1 MNKRQ
6 YSVLDSLHNQKEFIT
21 LAALAEEFDV
31 SVKTI
36 RNDLSE
42 IKEFLSEQTAGE
54 IEAHPHIGVKLVIDE
69 SDWQSLNF
77 KSSDEEREII
87 FFILKY
93 LFKKGNLTAQ
103 RLTEQYY
110 ISRNALDKILQKIS
124 DRFYE
129 NHIVF
134 ERRRGKG
141 ISIEY
146 SEFNYRTAFMNFYI
160 EYQDMFCKAIESKTG
175 SYYSVSKESLA
186 LSEAL
191 EGFCTDKA
199 SKIINEVQQH
209 FGITFSYSSE
219 VVLLILT
226 SVCIVRSQ
234 KNHIIQMPD
243 TPDCKVGGKTD
254 PIIADELFKRLE
266 TEFGIKL
273 PPEEK
278 EFLEFAVSISE
289 IQEFAD
295 TDAKR
300 FFENQNIELCQ
311 LTVKTV
317 KLLGEA
323 ASVELKDD
331 AFFVRQMNLLLKAV
345 ISRLKYGIVIKNQL
359 LGQIKKKYSN
369 MLALAWLVGNVFE
382 KELGLEINE
391 HEIGYLALHIGG
403 AIERQLL
410 CVSACVVCNYGIG
423 VSQILKEKLTRI
435 IPELRITSVFSG
447 KDIIKIKNDE
457 CDFIISTTSLDGYRL
472 NKDIIEISHLLND
485 KDINMLRSHIKG
497 IRSEKRDKFK
507 SLNPNKGIFNRE
519 LLFPQCTIS
528 DKDELLS
535 LLCAKLEDL
544 GYVTSE
550 FKKTVFE
557 RENTT
562 STDIGKGFAIPHGLS
577 KYVNRSTAV
586 FARLARPIQWT
597 PNGEKADIIFLL
609 AFDLDESE
617 EIKNDIIRFYK
628 SIVSCM
634 ENETEC
640 NRLRRETD
648 RDNVLE
654 ILKAW

>member
-6 YSVLDSLHNQKEFIT
+6 YSILDLLHNQKEFIT
-21 LAALAEEFDV
+21 LSNLAEEFNV

-42 IKEFLSEQTAGE
+42 IKEFLSEQSAGQ
-54 IEAHPHIGVKLVIDE
+54 IEAHPHIGIRLVIDE
-69 SDWQSLNF
+69 SGWQSLNF
-77 KSSDEEREII
+77 KSSDEEKEII
-87 FFILKY
+87 FFILRY

-124 DRFYE
+124 DWFYE
-129 NHIVF
+129 NHIAF

-141 ISIEY
+141 ISIQY
-146 SEFNYRTAFMNFYI
+146 SEFNYRTAFMNFYT
-160 EYQDMFCKAIESKTG
+160 EYQDMFCKLTENKAI
-175 SYYSVSKESLA
+175 SYYTVSKESLA
-186 LSEAL
+186 LTEAL
-191 EGFCTDKA
+191 DGFRTDKA
-199 SKIINEVQQH
+199 SEIINELQQH
-209 FGITFSYSSE
+209 FGITYSYSSE
-219 VVLLILT
+219 VILLILI
-226 SVCIVRSQ
+226 SLCIVRSQ
-234 KNHIIQMPD
+234 RGHIIQVPD
-243 TPDCKVGGKTD
+243 TPDCRVGCATD
-254 PIIADELFKRLE
+254 SIISDMLCDKIES
-266 TEFGIKL
+266 EFNIKL
-273 PPEEK
+273 PEEEK
-278 EFLEFAVSISE
+278 KFLEFAVSISE
-289 IQEFAD
+289 IQDFAD

-331 AFFVRQMNLLLKAV
+331 AFFVRQLNLLLKAV

-359 LGQIKKKYSN
+359 LVQIKKRYSN

-447 KDIIKIKNDE
+447 KDIIKIKNEE
-457 CDFIISTTSLDGYRL
+457 CDFIISTTSLGGYRL
-472 NKDIIEISHLLND
+472 DKNIVEISHLLTDND
-485 KDINMLRSHIKG
+485 IKNLKNHIKS
-497 IRSEKRDKFK
+497 IRSEKKDKLK
-507 SLNPNKGIFNRE
+507 ALTPNRGIFTGE
-519 LLFPQCTIS
+519 LIFPECPIN
-528 DKDELLS
+528 DKNELLS

-557 RENTT
+557 RESTT
-562 STDIGKGFAIPHGLS
+562 STDIGRGFAIPHGLS

-586 FARLARPIQWT
+586 FARLKHPIQWT

-617 EIKNDIIRFYK
+617 EIKNNIIRFYK

-634 ENETEC
+634 ESEAEC
-640 NRLRRETD
+640 NSLRSETD
-648 RDNVLE
+648 KDKVLE
-654 ILKAW
+654 ILKTW